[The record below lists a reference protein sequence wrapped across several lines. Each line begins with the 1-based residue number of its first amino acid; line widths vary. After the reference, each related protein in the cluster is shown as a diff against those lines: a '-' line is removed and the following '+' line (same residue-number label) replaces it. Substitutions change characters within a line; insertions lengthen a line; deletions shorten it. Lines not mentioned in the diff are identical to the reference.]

1 MSPGAHLKL
10 VLFGVL
16 FRHPGSEFVAGQP
29 TRIARH
35 EFSWKV
41 LVSEPAKILL
51 AEDEIPSHWYNV
63 QADLERPVDPALHP
77 GTIQPAGPD
86 DFAPLFPMALVG
98 RKEEEVARAM
108 ESVPVI
114 KGQT

>member
-1 MSPGAHLKL
+1 MDTGL
-10 VLFGVL
+10 G
-16 FRHPGSEFVAGQP
+16 
-29 TRIARH
+29 TRGRI
-35 EFSWKV
+35 F
-41 LVSEPAKILL
+41 LVSEPTNNLL
-51 AEDEIPSHWYNV
+51 VENEIPSHRYNV

-98 RKEEEVARAM
+98 LEEEEVARAM

>member
-1 MSPGAHLKL
+1 M
-10 VLFGVL
+10 
-16 FRHPGSEFVAGQP
+16 
-29 TRIARH
+29 
-35 EFSWKV
+35 
-41 LVSEPAKILL
+41 SEPAKILL
-51 AEDEIPSHWYNV
+51 AEDEIPSHRYNV

-98 RKEEEVARAM
+98 RKEEGAKAM

>member
-1 MSPGAHLKL
+1 M
-10 VLFGVL
+10 
-16 FRHPGSEFVAGQP
+16 
-29 TRIARH
+29 
-35 EFSWKV
+35 
-41 LVSEPAKILL
+41 SEPTNILL
-51 AEDEIPSHWYNV
+51 DENEIPSHWYNV

-77 GTIQPAGPD
+77 CTIQPAGPD

-98 RKEEEVARAM
+98 REEEEVARAM

>member
-41 LVSEPAKILL
+41 LVSEQTNNLL
-51 AEDEIPSHWYNV
+51 DENEIPSHWYNV

-77 GTIQPAGPD
+77 CTIQPAGPD

-98 RKEEEVARAM
+98 RKEEGAKAM